1 MKKKIAAFDFDGTL
15 INGDSFIKFSL
26 YACGKWRFLSA
37 ILRCIHILF
46 LYKIK
51 LYPNWKAKE
60 TLFSKMFKGRQL
72 DKFNT
77 LANEF
82 FANEGHDIF
91 NQSAVKC
98 VQEHQGNGCRV
109 IIVSAS
115 PKNWVVPFAEH
126 LGIDTV
132 LSTEVEIDDNGRLTG
147 KFSNKNCY
155 GGEKV
160 LRLQKELGERESYYL
175 YAYGDSRGDK
185 EMLIFADEGYYRKF
199 Q

>member
-1 MKKKIAAFDFDGTL
+1 M
-15 INGDSFIKFSL
+15 
-26 YACGKWRFLSA
+26 Y
-37 ILRCIHILF
+37 
-46 LYKIK
+46 
-51 LYPNWKAKE
+51 
-60 TLFSKMFKGRQL
+60 KGREL

-82 FANEGHDIF
+82 FANEGRNIF

-98 VQEHQGNGCRV
+98 VQKHQGNGCRV

-175 YAYGDSRGDK
+175 YAYGDSKGDK
-185 EMLIFADEGYYRKF
+185 EMLNFADEGYYRKF